1 MFSFKL
7 ATEIIQFD
15 RFAEF
20 IQAYS
25 VGPDDLLITN
35 EVIYNNN
42 LREYKLDC
50 HVLFQEK
57 YGYGEPND
65 KMINQ
70 LIAEAKTLQYS
81 RIIAVGGGTVIDISK
96 ILSLKVTDDVLDL
109 LYGKVPVEKVKK
121 LIVIPTTCGTGSEVT
136 NISILEDTQAKVKK
150 GIVHSDLFPDQAV
163 LIPELLKSLPYK
175 FFAFSSI
182 DALIHAVESYLAPRS
197 NPISE
202 LFSVKA
208 MNLIISAYQKIVREG
223 KDAVCSHIDEVL
235 LASTFAGIAFANTGV
250 GAVHALSYPLGGGY
264 HVAHGEAN
272 YAFFTAVLNRY
283 EQLNPTGKI
292 TDLKG
297 ILKTALGMEAGDT
310 AIQAL
315 ATLLEQI
322 IPLKRLREYGMRQ
335 DEVDAFTDAA
345 MAQERLMKNNYAALT
360 RDDVRSIYE
369 GRF

>member
-1 MFSFKL
+1 MFNFKL

-15 RFAEF
+15 SFNEF
-20 IQAYS
+20 MQAYA
-25 VGPDDLLITN
+25 VGPEDLLITN
-35 EVIYNNN
+35 EIIYNSN
-42 LREYKLDC
+42 LRQYGPDC

-65 KMINQ
+65 TMINQ
-70 LIAEAKTLQYS
+70 VIAEAKTLAYS
-81 RIIAVGGGTVIDISK
+81 RIIAVGGGTVIDIAK

-109 LYGKVPVEKVKK
+109 LYGKVPVEKAKK

-150 GIVHSDLFPDQAV
+150 GIVHASLFPDQAV

-223 KDAVCSHIDEVL
+223 KDAVGGYVDEVL
-235 LASTFAGIAFANTGV
+235 LASTLAGIAFANTGV
-250 GAVHALSYPLGGGY
+250 GAVHALSYPLGGKY
-264 HVAHGEAN
+264 HVAHGESN
-272 YAFFTAVLNRY
+272 YVFFTAVLNRY

-292 TDLKG
+292 LALKG
-297 ILKTALGMEAGDT
+297 ILQEALGLETGDP
-310 AIQAL
+310 AIQTL
-315 ATLLEQI
+315 AALLERV
-322 IPLKRLREYGMRQ
+322 IPLKQLREYGMRQ

-345 MAQERLMKNNYAALT
+345 MAQERLMKNNYAPLT
-360 RDDVRSIYE
+360 RDDVRSIYA
-369 GRF
+369 GRL